1 MEEEIPQEGAFQ
13 AAEKNVISLSLED
26 LKSVLTQALAPIQ
39 QQVESL
45 KSEIDVMRVQGEMER
60 DNVPQAGRKGDP
72 NVRWSDQRI
81 ARKATIAT
89 RAATDNPGDYD
100 HIVDSSSL
108 TQRGG

>member
-1 MEEEIPQEGAFQ
+1 MEEEIPQEGVFQ

-26 LKSVLTQALAPIQ
+26 LKSVLTQALAPLQ
-39 QQVESL
+39 SRLDQVEERLVETETS
-45 KSEIDVMRVQGEMER
+45 R